1 MDQKRKQKFKNKN
14 KSTKDISNFYVLHL
28 AVSSVSRSV
37 HDVSTRIVECVYLDV
52 QRKPLDA
59 LLGAEVRGE
68 ALHSQVHLSWRFQRV
83 PVDRTEKTEFY
94 NGVTDLCVQEK
105 VRKELT
111 ARYEKAPRC
120 DQPNLLMIHII
131 IMCETSL

>member
-1 MDQKRKQKFKNKN
+1 MC
-14 KSTKDISNFYVLHL
+14 
-28 AVSSVSRSV
+28 RSV

-94 NGVTDLCVQEK
+94 NGDLCFIEK
-105 VRKELT
+105 VRTELT

-131 IMCETSL
+131 IMCETGLGKVIKFTNTERFTVTAHKS